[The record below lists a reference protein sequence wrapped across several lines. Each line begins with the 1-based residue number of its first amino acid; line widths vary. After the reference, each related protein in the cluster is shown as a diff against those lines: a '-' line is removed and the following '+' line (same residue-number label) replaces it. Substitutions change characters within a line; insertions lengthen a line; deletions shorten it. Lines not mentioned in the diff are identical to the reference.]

1 MTNSKTKRTEKFDK
15 LVTRYIAN
23 ANKAYEER
31 RSYSLSLY
39 YQGILVGIKLS
50 AFDTLST
57 VEYCKFMDEVHMIDD
72 SFLGWGS
79 QA

>member
-15 LVTRYIAN
+15 LVTRYAAN
-23 ANKAYEER
+23 AHEANEEGIADSR
-31 RSYSLSLY
+31 RAY

-57 VEYCKFMDEVHMIDD
+57 VEFHKFIDEAHTIDD
-72 SFLGWGS
+72 SFLGWGGS
-79 QA
+79 